1 MCSETQTLLHST
13 CRTCRYSEGAKSRI
27 DKKLFFHL
35 ALFHSA
41 HCSRVR
47 SSCSI
52 INDLPGQAES
62 EAPATVSIPL
72 SYWFSKLSG
81 FSIILI
87 SGKAARIQSKI
98 LPQVTKNGNRERD
111 RKNSCWK
118 ETNDGLRLVCVALF
132 GWFLGLLCLGLLC
145 FHKRPYCKYDAN

>member
-13 CRTCRYSEGAKSRI
+13 CRTCRYSEGAKSRT
-27 DKKLFFHL
+27 DKKPFFHL

-62 EAPATVSIPL
+62 EAPTTVSIAL
-72 SYWFSKLSG
+72 SDWFSKLPG
-81 FSIILI
+81 FSIVPI
-87 SGKAARIQSKI
+87 SGKAARIQSEI
-98 LPQVTKNGNRERD
+98 LSHVIKNGSIERH
-111 RKNSCWK
+111 RKNNCQK

-132 GWFLGLLCLGLLC
+132 GWFLGLLC
-145 FHKRPYCKYDAN
+145 FHKRPYWKYDAN